1 MNWSIEND
9 RPMPWKGEKNPYF
22 IWLSE
27 IILQQ
32 TRVEQGWAYY
42 ERFRNRFPKVGDLA
56 EAPEDVVMKM
66 WEGLGYYSRARNL
79 HATAKYIQ
87 EEYQGIFPQAYDDI
101 LALKGIGPYTAAAI
115 SSFAYD
121 LPYAVV
127 DGNVYRVLSRYFGIS
142 TPIDSG
148 AGKKEFAKLAQQLLD
163 TSQAGAYNQAIID
176 FGATVCKPK
185 KANCTDCP
193 MQNQCQAYAEG
204 LVEDLPVKAKK
215 IVRKTRHFNY
225 LILQHNDQQWIQKR
239 IEKDIWQNLYEFP
252 LIETTHLLTLDEI
265 RRNSFWGS
273 LPTPDRPELRS
284 KKGPFKQQ
292 LTHQNIIANFWVFQL
307 DREPDFLQDHAI
319 PVSPESLSNYAF
331 PNIIDLYLQDNS
343 LYLELH

>member
-1 MNWSIEND
+1 MTWSAEND

-42 ERFRNRFPKVGDLA
+42 ERFRERFPKVKDLA

-87 EEYQGIFPQAYDDI
+87 QEYQGIFPKTYDAI

-115 SSFAYD
+115 SSFAFN
-121 LPYAVV
+121 LPHAVV

-142 TPIDSG
+142 TPIDSS
-148 AGKKEFAKLAQQLLD
+148 AGKKEFAALAQQLLD
-163 TSQAGAYNQAIID
+163 STQAGTYNQAIID
-176 FGATVCKPK
+176 FGATQCKPK
-185 KANCTDCP
+185 NPDCSACP
-193 MQNQCQAYAEG
+193 MNEQCQAYADD
-204 LVEDLPVKAKK
+204 LVQTLPIKAKK
-215 IVRKTRHFNY
+215 IVRRTRHFNY
-225 LILQHNDQQWIQKR
+225 LILNYNNHQWIQKR
-239 IEKDIWQNLYEFP
+239 IHKDIWQNLYEFP
-252 LIETTHLLTLDEI
+252 LIESDHLLTLEEI
-265 RRNSFWGS
+265 MASDFGDFHSKNEVPK
-273 LPTPDRPELRS
+273 LLS

-292 LTHQNIIANFWVFQL
+292 LTHQNIIANFWSLQL
-307 DREPDFLQDHAI
+307 HQRPDFLQDHAI
-319 PVSPESLSNYAF
+319 SVLPESLSNYAF